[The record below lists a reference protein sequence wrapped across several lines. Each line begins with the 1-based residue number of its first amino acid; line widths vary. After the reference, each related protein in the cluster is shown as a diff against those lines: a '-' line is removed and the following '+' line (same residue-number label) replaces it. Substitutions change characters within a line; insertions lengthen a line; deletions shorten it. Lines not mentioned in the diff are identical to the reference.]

1 MNCNYKTIKS
11 LNKSE
16 RDRLK
21 SEITK
26 WNKEFLENETNRIK
40 HILTENIFKTFC
52 VVCNNELGLGKSRIL
67 KIFEAQNKLLNKID
81 NDDWFLIDKS
91 CKKILGEE
99 TYYKYF
105 SDTKIIKNLLKK
117 EDNI

>member
-1 MNCNYKTIKS
+1 MKCNYKTIKS

-105 SDTKIIKNLLKK
+105 SDTKIIQNFLKK